1 MKTENETT
9 DDNRI
14 EDKSEENKS
23 ENEIKEENNNV
34 DLMKMKTKVNFMDDN
49 DIEGLLLTSPCE
61 NNNLRSNIKKEL
73 LIDKDNNEE
82 NSIDKK
88 KDKEKKD
95 KDKESSIFINDE
107 DKSNGINENKII
119 DDENNDINN

>member
-9 DDNRI
+9 DDIRI